1 MTQHHAY
8 SQVAADQLDI
18 AETADPGLYRDLVDT
33 CEAILDDPSRH
44 RAAASAVVTHD
55 GVVLRTPVP
64 RRPPYK
70 VFWSS
75 DGPRIEAV
83 FPYPT

>member
-1 MTQHHAY
+1 MTTHHQY
-8 SQVAADQLDI
+8 SQVAAEQLD
-18 AETADPGLYRDLVDT
+18 AVETVDPGLYRDLVDT
-33 CEAILDDPSRH
+33 CEAILDNPSKH

-55 GVVLRTPVP
+55 GIVLRTVVP
-64 RRPPYK
+64 GRAPYK
-70 VFWSS
+70 IFWST